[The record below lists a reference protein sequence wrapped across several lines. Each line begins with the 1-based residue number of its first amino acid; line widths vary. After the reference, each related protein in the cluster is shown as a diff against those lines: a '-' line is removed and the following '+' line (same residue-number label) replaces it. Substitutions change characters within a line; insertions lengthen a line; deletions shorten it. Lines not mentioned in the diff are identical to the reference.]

1 VREKFK
7 IISNAKKKNIPV
19 SQLCKQANVSK
30 SGYYYWI
37 KVKENRILND
47 KQDLEIISKIFNS
60 HKQKA
65 GWRTIQMDLE
75 RKYQI
80 KMNHKKIRR
89 IMKEYDLITKVRKRN
104 LYKMMAK
111 KTQEHSICKNL
122 LERDFKA
129 TKPFE
134 KCSTDI
140 TYLYFGRS
148 QKAYLSAT
156 RDLASGEIIS
166 YEPSQNLTLEFVDK
180 MLDKLIETIPEE
192 DLQGM
197 LMHSDQGFHFTHP
210 DYQTKLAKNEII
222 QSMSRK
228 GNCLDNAPIESF
240 FGHLKD
246 ELDYKYCETYEEL
259 VAKIEKYIYYY
270 NNERYQW
277 SRNKMTPVEY
287 RSHLLNA

>member
-1 VREKFK
+1 MREKFS
-7 IISNAKKKNIPV
+7 IILKAKRKMSSI

-30 SGYYYWI
+30 SGYYHWI
-37 KVKENRILND
+37 KAKENRILRD
-47 KQDLEIISKIFNS
+47 KQDLEIISRIFNA

-75 RKYQI
+75 KKYQI

-89 IMKEYDLITKVRKRN
+89 IMLEYGLKTKVRKRN
-104 LYKMMAK
+104 PYKMMAK
-111 KTQEHSICKNL
+111 KTQEHSICPNILK
-122 LERDFKA
+122 RDFET

-148 QKAYLSAT
+148 QRAYLSAT
-156 RDLASGEIIS
+156 RDLASGEIVS

-192 DLQGM
+192 DLKGM

-210 DYQTKLAKNEII
+210 DYQTKLAKNGII

-246 ELDYKYCETYEEL
+246 ELDFKNCETYEEL
-259 VAKIEKYIYYY
+259 VAKIEEYIYYY

-277 SRNKMTPVEY
+277 SRNKMTPIEY
-287 RSHLLNA
+287 RSHLLSA

>member
-1 VREKFK
+1 MREKFG
-7 IISNAKKKNIPV
+7 IIYKAKKKNISV
-19 SQLCKQANVSK
+19 ANLCKQAKVSN
-30 SGYYYWI
+30 SGYYYWL
-37 KVKENRILND
+37 KSKENKILKD
-47 KQDLEIISKIFNS
+47 KQDVEIISQIFNS
-60 HKQKA
+60 HQQKA
-65 GWRTIQMDLE
+65 GWRTIQMVLE
-75 RKYQI
+75 KKYQI

-89 IMKEYDLITKVRKRN
+89 IMREYSLQTKVRKRN
-104 LYKMMAK
+104 PYKMMAK
-111 KTQEHSICKNL
+111 KNQEHSICSNILK
-122 LERDFKA
+122 RDFEA

-148 QKAYLSAT
+148 QRAYLSAT
-156 RDLASGEIIS
+156 RDLASGEIVS
-166 YEPSQNLTLEFVDK
+166 YEPSQTLTIDFVDR

-192 DLQGM
+192 ELKDM

-210 DYQTKLAKNEII
+210 SYQTKLEKNGII

-246 ELDYKYCETYEEL
+246 ELDYKNCKTYDEL
-259 VAKIEKYIYYY
+259 VAKIDEYIYYY

-287 RSHLLNA
+287 RSHLLSA

>member
-1 VREKFK
+1 MCEKFR
-7 IISNAKKKNIPV
+7 IILKAKRKTSSI

-30 SGYYYWI
+30 SGYYYWL
-37 KVKENRILND
+37 KSSKNRILKD
-47 KQDLEIISKIFNS
+47 KQDLEIISHIFNV

-89 IMKEYDLITKVRKRN
+89 IMKEYDLITKVRKKN
-104 LYKMMAK
+104 PYKMMVK
-111 KTQEHSICKNL
+111 KTQEHSVCPNILK
-122 LERDFKA
+122 RDFEA
-129 TKPFE
+129 AKPFE

-148 QKAYLSAT
+148 QRAYLIAT

-166 YEPSQNLTLEFVDK
+166 YEPSQNLMIDFVDK

-192 DLQGM
+192 ELKNM

-210 DYQTKLAKNEII
+210 NYQTKLAKNGII

-246 ELDYKYCETYEEL
+246 ELDYKSCETYEEL
-259 VAKIEKYIYYY
+259 VAKIEEYIYYY
-270 NNERYQW
+270 NNEMYQW

-287 RSHLLNA
+287 RSHLLSA